1 MKRFLSKVSAHV
13 VVSLLAGAIPF
24 GMLLAALP
32 AFAGDPFRTQNP
44 KPIGADTQA
53 AFELMFK
60 QGDYIGASKQLN
72 KALRSEYDDPLVQGM
87 RASMAYIEKDFVSMQ
102 IYTNK
107 TRAAAQK
114 LLGTD
119 KLRGH
124 LYMGVSYLLEA
135 GYIVSSQGVV
145 SGAPSALGLVDKLLK
160 EIDEAQDINPNDPE
174 LNLIKGYMDM
184 LMASVFPSD
193 LEKALSSLRNAA
205 PDYLKYRGIALG
217 YRDAKKPTEALDA
230 IDKALAAAPNNP
242 ELQYLKGQIL
252 WMQGCSGVEAAK
264 TEYRKALDK
273 SKQLPGE
280 LVKQINGEYSSL
292 SNSKCS

>member
-1 MKRFLSKVSAHV
+1 MKCMKRFLPTVSIP
-13 VVSLLAGAIPF
+13 LLAT
-24 GMLLAALP
+24 LLASAIALP
-32 AFAGDPFRTQNP
+32 ASAGDPFRTRNP
-44 KPIGADTQA
+44 KPIGPDTQA

-60 QGDYIGASKQLN
+60 QGDYNAAAKQLN
-72 KALRSEYDDPLVQGM
+72 KALRSEYEDPLAQGM
-87 RASMAYIEKDFVSMQ
+87 KASMAYIEKDLASMQ

-114 LLGTD
+114 LMGTD

-124 LYMGVSYLLEA
+124 LYTGVSYLLEA
-135 GYIVSSQGVV
+135 GYIVTSQGVV

-160 EIDEAQDINPNDPE
+160 EIETAQDIDPNDPE

-184 LMASVFPSD
+184 LIASVFPSD

-230 IDKALAAAPNNP
+230 IDKALAAAPENP
-242 ELQYLKGQIL
+242 ELRYLKGQVL
-252 WMQGCSGVEAAK
+252 WMKGCSGVEAAK
-264 TEYRKALDK
+264 KEYRQALDK
-273 SKQLPGE
+273 SKQLPPE
-280 LVKQINGEYSSL
+280 LAKQINSEYSSL
-292 SNSKCS
+292 SNSKC

>member
-13 VVSLLAGAIPF
+13 VVSLLAGAIPY

-44 KPIGADTQA
+44 KPIGADTQS

-60 QGDYIGASKQLN
+60 QGDYIAASKQLT
-72 KALRSEYDDPLVQGM
+72 KALRSEYEDPLAQGM
-87 RASMAYIEKDFVSMQ
+87 RASMAYIEKDLESMK

-107 TRAAAQK
+107 TRVAAQK

-135 GYIVSSQGVV
+135 GYIVTSQGVV

-193 LEKALSSLRNAA
+193 LEKALSSLRNAG

-217 YRDAKKPTEALDA
+217 YRDAKKPAEALDA

-252 WMQGCSGVEAAK
+252 WMKGCSGIDAAK
-264 TEYRKALDK
+264 IEYRKALDK
-273 SKQLPGE
+273 SKQLPSE

-292 SNSKCS
+292 NNSKCS

>member
-13 VVSLLAGAIPF
+13 VVSLLAGAIPL
-24 GMLLAALP
+24 GMLPAALP
-32 AFAGDPFRTQNP
+32 AFAGDPFRAQNP
-44 KPIGADTQA
+44 KPIGPDTQA

-60 QGDYIGASKQLN
+60 QGDYIGTSKQLN
-72 KALRSEYDDPLVQGM
+72 KALRSEFEDPLAQGM
-87 RASMAYIEKDFVSMQ
+87 RASMAYIEKDLESMK

-114 LLGTD
+114 LMSTD
-119 KLRGH
+119 KMRGH

-160 EIDEAQDINPNDPE
+160 EIDEAQSISPNDPE

-184 LMASVFPSD
+184 LIASVFPSD
-193 LEKALSSLRNAA
+193 LEKALSSLRSAA

-217 YRDAKKPTEALDA
+217 YRDAKKPNEALDA
-230 IDKALAAAPNNP
+230 IDRALAAAPNNP

-252 WMQGCSGVEAAK
+252 WMKGCSGVEAAK
-264 TEYRKALDK
+264 KEYRKALDK
-273 SKQLPGE
+273 SKQLPSE

-292 SNSKCS
+292 INSKCS

>member
-13 VVSLLAGAIPF
+13 VVSLLAGAI
-24 GMLLAALP
+24 ALP
-32 AFAGDPFRTQNP
+32 AFAGDPFRAQNP
-44 KPIGADTQA
+44 KPIGSDTQA

-60 QGDYIGASKQLN
+60 QGDYTAASKQLN
-72 KALRSEYDDPLVQGM
+72 KALRSEYEDPLAQGM
-87 RASMAYIEKDFVSMQ
+87 RASMAYIEKDLESMK

-107 TRAAAQK
+107 TRTAAQK
-114 LLGTD
+114 LLSTD

-184 LMASVFPSD
+184 LLASVFPSD
-193 LEKALSSLRNAA
+193 LEKALSSLRNAG

-252 WMQGCSGVEAAK
+252 WMKGCSGVEAAK
-264 TEYRKALDK
+264 KEYRKALDK
-273 SKQLPGE
+273 SKQLPSE

-292 SNSKCS
+292 NNSKCS